1 MDKALEGCDD
11 QQATILLA
19 HQPKAAKFALD
30 ADHDIQLV
38 LAGMATFF
46 VFDLR

>member
-11 QQATILLA
+11 QHATILLA